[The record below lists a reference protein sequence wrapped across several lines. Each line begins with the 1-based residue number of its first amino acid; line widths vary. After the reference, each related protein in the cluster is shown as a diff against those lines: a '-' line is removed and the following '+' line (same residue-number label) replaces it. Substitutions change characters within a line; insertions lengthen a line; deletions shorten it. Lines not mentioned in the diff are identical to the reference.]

1 LFILARKIW
10 WPKTLVMLVAAIVGG
25 YFAART
31 ARKVN
36 LRYLRA
42 LVPAVSAGIT
52 VAFFLRRH

>member
-1 LFILARKIW
+1 
-10 WPKTLVMLVAAIVGG
+10 MLVAAIVGG